1 MSPPDD
7 AEVQA
12 AFQKFL
18 SEYLGPDDKRLGS
31 YWFTMPGEIWRQ
43 GVAWAR
49 ANGPDVADR
58 LREMNPRDL
67 LALMVAVLPDD
78 AIEEAADRVR
88 KARSARYA

>member
-31 YWFTMPGEIWRQ
+31 YWFTIPGEIWRQ
-43 GVAWAR
+43 GVAWAC
-49 ANGPDVADR
+49 AGLDGR
-58 LREMNPRDL
+58 LRQSAPRDV
-67 LALMVAVLPDD
+67 LALMVSTVP
-78 AIEEAADRVR
+78 EATILEAMYE
-88 KARSARYA
+88 ARRLRYPA